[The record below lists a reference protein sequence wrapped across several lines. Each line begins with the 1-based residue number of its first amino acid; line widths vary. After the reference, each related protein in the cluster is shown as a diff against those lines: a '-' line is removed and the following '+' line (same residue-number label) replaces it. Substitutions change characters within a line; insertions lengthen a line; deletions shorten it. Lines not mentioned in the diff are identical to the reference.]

1 MTDDIDQTID
11 RARENYQ
18 RILLPTDGSDEA
30 QMAAERG
37 IEIAAALD
45 ATVHA
50 FSVIQS
56 SAVLKRDQLRTDAK
70 ADARDAVERVET
82 AAESAGVE
90 VTTSVE
96 KGVSHES
103 IVNYAT
109 ANDIDMIVMGT
120 HGRTGL
126 DHVMIG
132 SVAERVVRTSPVPVL
147 TIRPQE

>member
-1 MTDDIDQTID
+1 MTDDIDRTID

-30 QMAAERG
+30 QTAAERG

-45 ATVHA
+45 ASVHA

-56 SAVLKRDQLRTDAK
+56 SGVLKRDQLRTDAE
-70 ADARDAVERVET
+70 ADAKDAVERVET
-82 AAESAGVE
+82 AADRAGVE

-109 ANDIDMIVMGT
+109 ANDVDMIVMGT